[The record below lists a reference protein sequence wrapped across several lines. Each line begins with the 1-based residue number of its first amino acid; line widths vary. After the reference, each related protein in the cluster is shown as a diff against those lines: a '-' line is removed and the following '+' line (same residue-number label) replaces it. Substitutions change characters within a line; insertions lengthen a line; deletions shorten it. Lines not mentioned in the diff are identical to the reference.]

1 MVADGGADAGR
12 GRCRRRLVDLP
23 VLAAVS
29 GEHAE
34 RQHHPRLRLR
44 LRRRPLLR
52 RMFAADGRG
61 PGAVGVRAEHRRDG
75 ARRGGLAALVL
86 GMRWQLRTK
95 AVAALSGPAT
105 LVLAGAAAI
114 GFAGLGQDSSFPGI
128 LSVSIELAAVVAL
141 VAISA
146 WQPEVHGRRVLRLV
160 VVLWGTAAFGVSHVV
175 AEYAIMIASAKPIG
189 TPLPAS
195 DTSRSPPSP
204 SAPC

>member
-1 MVADGGADAGR
+1 
-12 GRCRRRLVDLP
+12 
-23 VLAAVS
+23 
-29 GEHAE
+29 
-34 RQHHPRLRLR
+34 
-44 LRRRPLLR
+44 
-52 RMFAADGRG
+52 MFAADGRG

-114 GFAGLGQDSSFPGI
+114 GDAGLGQDSYFPGI
-128 LSVSIELAAVVAL
+128 LLVRIELAAVVAL

-160 VVLWGTAAFGVSHVV
+160 VLWGTTAFGVGHVV
-175 AEYAIMIASAKPIG
+175 AEYAIMIRF
-189 TPLPAS
+189 S
-195 DTSRSPPSP
+195 DTNLGLPSRLRIPHGRHHHHQRHADRDHDSQGVTEGGRR
-204 SAPC
+204 